1 MGAAEATDG
10 GRTRPMTHRAD
21 DADDAKPED
30 DDTRESDDEL
40 VPEEIAYNHHTAYVA
55 YQAATQ
61 GRGADPQEVCKR
73 ADVCASAGARTPAA
87 PAPAKTVHVVLMTP
101 GASRARFGRTG
112 RPELPNGDQA
122 HGDDDPGTQTM
133 TVAAVAPQLACMAQG
148 AAIASRRSHA
158 GHRQDRCRLV

>member
-1 MGAAEATDG
+1 MVPAEPAASGIVARGSDGRPNWRAGGGGHGRWKNTAHDHGAE
-10 GRTRPMTHRAD
+10 

-61 GRGADPQEVCKR
+61 GRGADPQEVRKR

-101 GASRARFGRTG
+101 GGFEGTTRGDRKAR
-112 RPELPNGDQA
+112 
-122 HGDDDPGTQTM
+122 
-133 TVAAVAPQLACMAQG
+133 APQ
-148 AAIASRRSHA
+148 R
-158 GHRQDRCRLV
+158 

>member
-1 MGAAEATDG
+1 MTTRGNPTTSWCPR
-10 GRTRPMTHRAD
+10 RTPIT
-21 DADDAKPED
+21 
-30 DDTRESDDEL
+30 TT
-40 VPEEIAYNHHTAYVA
+40 TAYVA

-122 HGDDDPGTQTM
+122 HGDDDPGTQTT

-148 AAIASRRSHA
+148 AAIARA
-158 GHRQDRCRLV
+158 GAPMLAIAKTVADWCEQYCDLAARVGFEPEII